1 MKYPVTVNDVD
12 FVVTTRRELND
23 SEQVQLQDAVNS
35 VGSLAALQFGNLERF
50 SILEWEESSAP
61 VEVVPAAPA
70 APVTPVV
77 DTVDPVV

>member
-61 VEVVPAAPA
+61 VEIVAAAPA
-70 APVTPVV
+70 VTVI
-77 DTVDPVV
+77 DEVDPVV